1 MSALCSGS
9 PKVQESL
16 SLGAARVVWIIFPRV
31 ASSSVQQLILAAAQC
46 LLAAV
51 LVSGGAAC
59 PEQSGSGQPQL
70 QL

>member
-1 MSALCSGS
+1 MSVFGKPKSSREADFGGLLELSGS
-9 PKVQESL
+9 FSQ
-16 SLGAARVVWIIFPRV
+16 G
-31 ASSSVQQLILAAAQC
+31 SSSVQQLILAAAQC